1 MRIIGRTLIILAAAL
16 AVAGVVWALA
26 GSGSAAASGMPGGG
40 MEHGG
45 EQGASL
51 FGAIEVLK
59 NLVVVGVIVGL
70 TSLASRLKSRR
81 RPAAA

>member
-26 GSGSAAASGMPGGG
+26 GSAAASGMPGGG